1 MLGFDGEYTAG
12 HPKGKFF
19 TFVPETCE
27 KSPLKHFLENL
38 VLLSVVIY
46 LQSLVQECLRKHTF
60 ISNIALCEKCPN
72 SVGSDHLNF
81 HSLQILVFQKFH
93 SFLKVTFRTNKFR

>member
-19 TFVPETCE
+19 TFMPETCE

-38 VLLSVVIY
+38 VLLSFVIY

-60 ISNIALCEKCPN
+60 ISNIAPY
-72 SVGSDHLNF
+72 F
-81 HSLQILVFQKFH
+81 LVFGLSTEISPYSVRIQKNMDQ
-93 SFLKVTFRTNKFR
+93 K